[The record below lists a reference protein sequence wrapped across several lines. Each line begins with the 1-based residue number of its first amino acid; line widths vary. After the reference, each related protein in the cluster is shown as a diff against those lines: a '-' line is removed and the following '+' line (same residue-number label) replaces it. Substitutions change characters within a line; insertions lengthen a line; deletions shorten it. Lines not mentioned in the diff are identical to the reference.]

1 MKSIFYSETLIR
13 KTKPTQSNQKLR
25 DGHGLYLLIQPSGS
39 RLWRWDYHRPT
50 GKRNTL
56 SFGAYPVVDLI
67 EVRKRHMQA
76 RLLLTQGI
84 DPGAQ
89 RKAMKA
95 AQRTVK
101 PNSFVMV
108 ANELL
113 ATRAK
118 TLASKTAARDR
129 YLLDKCLA
137 PDLGQYLIAEI
148 NALELLAVLR
158 KIERRR
164 TLRTAHNARILAAQ
178 IFRYAV
184 ATGRAER
191 NPANDLIG
199 ALPPVTKG
207 HLASITDPKEVGALL
222 RALWSYPNTPQIAAA
237 LKLAPLVFVRPGE
250 LRRAKWAD
258 IDLDNAQ
265 WRFITSK
272 TGQAHI
278 VPLATQA
285 VAILRELQPITG
297 HGEYVFPN
305 IRAPQRPISDAALV
319 AALRLIGFDSH
330 TMTVHGFRAMART
343 LLDEVLG
350 FRPDYIEH
358 QLAHM
363 VRDPLGRA
371 YNRTQHL
378 AERTRMMQVW
388 ADYLEQL
395 RLRKRGFAA
404 IASKFSEAKRNG
416 YNYYA

>member
-1 MKSIFYSETLIR
+1 MMLTETLIR
-13 KTKPTQSNQKLR
+13 KTKPTQSAQKLR
-25 DGHGLYLLIQPSGS
+25 DGHGLYLLVQPNGS
-39 RLWRWDYHRPT
+39 QWWRWDYRRPIT

-56 SFGAYPVVDLI
+56 SFGTYPTVDLI

-76 RLLLTQGI
+76 RLLLIQGI
-84 DPGAQ
+84 DPGVQ
-89 RKAMKA
+89 RKAIKA
-95 AQRTVK
+95 IQTTVK
-101 PNSFVMV
+101 PNSFVMI

-113 ATRAK
+113 AIRAR
-118 TLASKTAARDR
+118 TLVSKTVARDR
-129 YLLDKCLA
+129 YLLDKCLV
-137 PDLGQYLIAEI
+137 PDIGEYLITEI
-148 NALELLAVLR
+148 NAAELLAVLH
-158 KIERRR
+158 KIESQR
-164 TLRTAHNARILAAQ
+164 TLRTAHNARILAGQ

-199 ALPPVTKG
+199 ALPSVTRG
-207 HLASITDPKEVGALL
+207 HLASVTDPKEVGPLL

-258 IDLDNAQ
+258 IDLETAQ

-272 TGQAHI
+272 TKQSHI

-285 VAILRELQPITG
+285 IAILRALQPITG

-305 IRAPQRPISDAALV
+305 IRAPQRPISEAALV

-330 TMTVHGFRAMART
+330 TMTMHGFRAMART

-358 QLAHM
+358 QLAHV
-363 VRDPLGRA
+363 VRDPLGQA
-371 YNRTQHL
+371 YNRTQNL
-378 AERTRMMQVW
+378 EQRKKMMQAW
-388 ADYLEQL
+388 ADYLDGL
-395 RLRKRGFAA
+395 RINTRLASNFAA
-404 IASKFSEAKRNG
+404 
-416 YNYYA
+416 